1 MFDKIVYISDKS
13 ANVKLRDDADI
24 TFNLMNLHVIFEDS
38 EKKILGEV
46 DDLEDNIVKIRFL
59 GEIRDGRLIGG
70 TLRKPTLDATCRV
83 IKEEEIPLITGED
96 KYGNML
102 LGASPFYNDR
112 PVFMD
117 VNGFFSNHFAIFGNS
132 GSGKSCGVSRIFQNM
147 FEDERLFPYKS
158 NIIMFD
164 SSAEY
169 YNAFKNLSSINSNYN
184 YRFISTN
191 EINPYAEKLRIP
203 KIGRAHV

>member
-70 TLRKPTLDATCRV
+70 TLRKPTLM
-83 IKEEEIPLITGED
+83 PLVALLKKK
-96 KYGNML
+96 KYL
-102 LGASPFYNDR
+102 
-112 PVFMD
+112 
-117 VNGFFSNHFAIFGNS
+117 
-132 GSGKSCGVSRIFQNM
+132 
-147 FEDERLFPYKS
+147 
-158 NIIMFD
+158 
-164 SSAEY
+164 
-169 YNAFKNLSSINSNYN
+169 
-184 YRFISTN
+184 
-191 EINPYAEKLRIP
+191 
-203 KIGRAHV
+203 